1 MQEIFH
7 TLYSC
12 TIVRSKTLFSEC
24 TPTFPLSPTPN
35 IQSLEFSQ
43 TCDAHVTKPFPLNV
57 FAVEFTEMSQIPPSA
72 HPNEWHKHYPSYC

>member
-12 TIVRSKTLFSEC
+12 TMVKSRTLFSEC

-35 IQSLEFSQ
+35 VQPLEFPL
-43 TCDAHVTKPFPLNV
+43 TCDAHVTKQFPLNV
-57 FAVEFTEMSQIPPSA
+57 FAVYFTEMSEILLSA
-72 HPNEWHKHYPSYC
+72 YPNEWQKQCLFYF